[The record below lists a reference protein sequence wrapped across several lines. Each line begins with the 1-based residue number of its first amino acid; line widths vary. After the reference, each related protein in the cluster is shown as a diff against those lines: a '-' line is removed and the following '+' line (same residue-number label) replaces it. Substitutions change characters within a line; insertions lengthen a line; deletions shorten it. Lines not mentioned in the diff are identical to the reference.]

1 MRPAGLTPAAYPMVE
16 EADAD
21 GLVASIY
28 VRILER
34 LPMVPSLFKSLA
46 VCPTYLA
53 LAWDQT
59 SSVLDDDR
67 FRAVAD
73 ELVDEVTGTVPP
85 PAGRGVREL
94 LARFV
99 DPLARMLLVTAGLH
113 LALDGELDGPPAQVP
128 PTDSHDTPQPQLEV
142 PSTSQL
148 DDELVGAIRRDL
160 ATPIVNSVWRRAAA
174 EDVLADAW
182 QHLGPRTREPGFAAT
197 SRHLR
202 STTVA
207 AAGQIAWPAVA
218 APRNLERH
226 GILDAA
232 PGMASILDAYLAT
245 LPRVLVLVAS
255 TRGGHHG

>member
-1 MRPAGLTPAAYPMVE
+1 MVE

-21 GLVASIY
+21 GLVAAIY
-28 VRILER
+28 LRILER

-59 SSVLDDDR
+59 SSVLDDER

-73 ELVDEVTGTVPP
+73 ELVDEGAGTVPP
-85 PAGRGVREL
+85 PTGRGLREL

-99 DPLARMLLVTAGLH
+99 HPLARMLLVTAGLH
-113 LALDGELDGPPAQVP
+113 LALDGRLDAPPAQAP
-128 PTDSHDTPQPQLEV
+128 PTDTHDTPRPQIEV

-148 DDELVGAIRRDL
+148 DGELVGAIRRDL

-174 EDVLADAW
+174 QGVLADAW
-182 QHLGPRTREPGFAAT
+182 QHLGPHAREAAFAAT
-197 SRHLR
+197 SRQLR
-202 STTVA
+202 DTTLA
-207 AAGQIAWPAVA
+207 AAGRIAWPAVT
-218 APRNLERH
+218 APGALERH

-232 PGMASILDAYLAT
+232 PGMASITDAYLTT
-245 LPRVLVLVAS
+245 LPRVLILVAS
-255 TRGGHHG
+255 MRGGHRG